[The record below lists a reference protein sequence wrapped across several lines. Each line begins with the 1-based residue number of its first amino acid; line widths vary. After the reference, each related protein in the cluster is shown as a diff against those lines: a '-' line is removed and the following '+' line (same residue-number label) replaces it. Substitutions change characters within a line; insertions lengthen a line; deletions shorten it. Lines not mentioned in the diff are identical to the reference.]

1 MSPPLQYGADYGS
14 RDPDHHPIFRGG
26 SEDRHDRVDDSWSK
40 EGAVVSPIK
49 CTLRC
54 SGQAQLSEH
63 HVVSVE
69 ITGSSKN
76 GSGTGKV
83 QSLSSTKKQSAPRG
97 RFSSRDSLGFA
108 LPPWLPGTP
117 QARP

>member
-1 MSPPLQYGADYGS
+1 MGVAVRITTPYFGDVPKTVMIVSTMPGP
-14 RDPDHHPIFRGG
+14 R
-26 SEDRHDRVDDSWSK
+26 SK
-40 EGAVVSPIK
+40 GGAVVSPIK

-69 ITGSSKN
+69 ITGASKN

-83 QSLSSTKKQSAPRG
+83 QSLSSTKKQSAPTG
-97 RFSSRDSLGFA
+97 PLFI
-108 LPPWLPGTP
+108 
-117 QARP
+117 